1 MRDGCSFLLDR
12 LESNDVDNEQ
22 SILNRFVVFLGN
34 PHVNYEFSDFLD
46 KALNDLLRDTDGN
59 QITCKQFSEK
69 YELTKILFREPA
81 KGGSDIEYFSQ
92 LGAKNPETQCKIVLE
107 YTMRFLLRKRCCE
120 RLYNWLIFFINFIF
134 RERVTLSF

>member
-1 MRDGCSFLLDR
+1 MYPNDPCDVFHPQVEGDAGWDAFSFLLDR

-69 YELTKILFREPA
+69 YPL
-81 KGGSDIEYFSQ
+81 
-92 LGAKNPETQCKIVLE
+92 
-107 YTMRFLLRKRCCE
+107 
-120 RLYNWLIFFINFIF
+120 
-134 RERVTLSF
+134 